1 MEINVKIHGDF
12 GGRLMTVENIFQY
25 VIDNGYIG
33 GVVIA
38 ESLEEAMDKVKKY
51 ASERYPHLTNDRAK
65 ALVWCIKDN
74 SHVTNDVYEI
84 FNE

>member
-1 MEINVKIHGDF
+1 
-12 GGRLMTVENIFQY
+12 MTIDNIFQY

-33 GVVIA
+33 GIVIA
-38 ESLEEAMDKVKKY
+38 DNLEQAMEKVKKY
-51 ASERYPHLTNDRAK
+51 ANEKYPYLSGDRAK